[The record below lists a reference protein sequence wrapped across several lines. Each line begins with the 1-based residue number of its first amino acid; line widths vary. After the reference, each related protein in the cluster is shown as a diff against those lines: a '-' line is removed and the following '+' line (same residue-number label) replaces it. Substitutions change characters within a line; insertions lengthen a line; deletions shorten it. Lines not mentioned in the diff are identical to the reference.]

1 MTLFEILLG
10 AGLAAGIVV
19 TGLVYL
25 DCTRRG
31 LSTSS
36 RLVWALAC
44 GGGSFA
50 GFLVPHVFYQ
60 DLSYLYFQVL
70 KPRPITVHPRE
81 WMTVALTVGV
91 TICVVLLG
99 LYLAGTRV
107 RNGTAT
113 ELQ

>member
-10 AGLAAGIVV
+10 AGLVAGMAV

-31 LSTSS
+31 LSAPSC
-36 RLVWALAC
+36 LGWVLAC

-50 GFLVPHVFYQ
+50 GFLVPHVFHQ

-81 WMTVALTVGV
+81 WMAVALTTGV
-91 TICVVLLG
+91 SICVVLVG
-99 LYLAGTRV
+99 LYLVGGRV
-107 RNGTAT
+107 RNGTAPDIR
-113 ELQ
+113 

>member
-10 AGLAAGIVV
+10 AGLAVGVVVAGLI
-19 TGLVYL
+19 YL

-70 KPRPITVHPRE
+70 KPRTITVHPRE
-81 WMTVALTVGV
+81 WMAVALTTGV
-91 TICVVLLG
+91 TICVVFVG
-99 LYLAGTRV
+99 LYLIGSRFRDRPAAET
-107 RNGTAT
+107 
-113 ELQ
+113 

>member
-10 AGLAAGIVV
+10 AGLAAGMVV

-81 WMTVALTVGV
+81 WMAVALTTGV
-91 TICVVLLG
+91 TICVVLVG
-99 LYLAGTRV
+99 VYLAGTRV
-107 RNGTAT
+107 RNWTAT

>member
-10 AGLAAGIVV
+10 AGLVVGMVV

-31 LSTSS
+31 LSTPS

-70 KPRPITVHPRE
+70 KPRPITVHPLE
-81 WMTVALTVGV
+81 WMAVALTTGV
-91 TICVVLLG
+91 TICVVFVG
-99 LYLAGTRV
+99 SYLAGIRV
-107 RNGTAT
+107 RNWTAT
-113 ELQ
+113 ELL